1 MVIMNSF
8 EERLLGKIDQEIA
21 EAERIVAQTCLHD
34 ARNKNTR
41 EVSNRL
47 NEFLVRMREHRRK
60 VRRSFLL
67 QEQGR

>member
-1 MVIMNSF
+1 MRPF

-21 EAERIVAQTCLHD
+21 EAERLLAQAHVRD
-34 ARNKNTR
+34 PRNAHTK
-41 EVSNRL
+41 EVSSRL

-67 QEQGR
+67 QEQVH